1 MRAWRRRR
9 AGRPACRHVLRILQA
24 YLDGELDADRA
35 ALVRAHLAEDCHRCG
50 LEAEAYR
57 AIKAAL
63 AKQGP
68 TVDPAILERLRMVPP
83 SVSRGEKR

>member
-1 MRAWRRRR
+1 M
-9 AGRPACRHVLRILQA
+9 LRILQA

-35 ALVRAHLAEDCHRCG
+35 AMVTAHLAEDFHRCG

-68 TVDPAILERLRMVPP
+68 TVDPATLERLRRFPL
-83 SVSRGEKR
+83 SVDRGDHP